1 MLTDIRG
8 RDENLCEGDRVI
20 RKEVKLKVFVGL
32 RVRIDNSSYI
42 DDEANGLFLLAK
54 VILKDKR
61 EPTNFAM

>member
-32 RVRIDNSSYI
+32 RVRIDNSGYI
-42 DDEANGLFLLAK
+42 DDEANGLLC
-54 VILKDKR
+54 VS
-61 EPTNFAM
+61 

>member
-42 DDEANGLFLLAK
+42 DDEANGLLL
-54 VILKDKR
+54 VS
-61 EPTNFAM
+61 